1 MPQIERADEFAA
13 LAGRFLATVSEQA

>member
-13 LAGRFLATVSEQA
+13 LARRFLDGSLQSG